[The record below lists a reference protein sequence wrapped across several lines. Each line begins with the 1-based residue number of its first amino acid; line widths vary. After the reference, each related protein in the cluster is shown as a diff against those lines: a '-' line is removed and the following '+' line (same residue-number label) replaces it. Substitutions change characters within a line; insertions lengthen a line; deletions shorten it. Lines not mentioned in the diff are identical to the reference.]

1 MEANFENL
9 PEDEK
14 LKADNDFLKMK
25 MMLENGAQFG
35 DMQGGNNSLDPAI
48 ENIFLRNVMAFE
60 EKFAGERKVIKL
72 FDKIGRPAQFV
83 PVSKIPAN
91 DFETAWKE
99 LDDYLQMKNICLTA
113 LSPKVTAQELYRF
126 TVEEL
131 FNEELDDFDLDGF
144 TTNFTYDEFYPDIEY
159 ENTNAAVDDCI
170 TAILRTQ
177 PLEWMNN
184 FKNKNLVLN
193 NHLQLSEDE
202 FKAKINS
209 FKQAYDEIDIVE
221 IAVTGF
227 TVQENCSS
235 VKGIYSC
242 AAMVDKDTIQL
253 SGDWEVAFE
262 RDTDLNYWNINNV
275 QVAGIN
281 F

>member
-99 LDDYLQMKNICLTA
+99 LDDYLQMKNICLNA

-159 ENTNAAVDDCI
+159 ENTNTAVEDCI

-177 PLEWMNN
+177 PLEWMTY
-184 FKNKNLVLN
+184 FYKGILTLN
-193 NHLQLSEDE
+193 NHLQLSEDD
-202 FKAKINS
+202 FKAKVNA
-209 FKQAYDEIDIVE
+209 FKQAYDEIDTVE
-221 IAVTGF
+221 IAATGF
-227 TVQENCSS
+227 TVQGNCCT
-235 VKGIYSC
+235 VKGNYSC

-253 SGDWEVAFE
+253 SGDWEVVFE
-262 RDTDLNYWNINNV
+262 QDTDLNYWYINNV
-275 QVAGIN
+275 QIAGIN

>member
-14 LKADNDFLKMK
+14 LKAENDFLKMK
-25 MMLENGAQFG
+25 MMLENGAHFG

-72 FDKIGRPAQFV
+72 FDKIGRPAQFE
-83 PVSKIPAN
+83 PVSKISAN
-91 DFETAWKE
+91 DFEIVWKE

-131 FNEELDDFDLDGF
+131 FNEEMDDFDIDGF
-144 TTNFTYDEFYPDIEY
+144 TTNFTYDEFYPDVEY

-170 TAILRTQ
+170 KAILCKE
-177 PLEWMNN
+177 PIGWMTH
-184 FKNKNLVLN
+184 FKSYNLVLN
-193 NHLQLSEDE
+193 NHVQLSEDE

-209 FKQAYDEIDIVE
+209 FKQAYDDINNIEV
-221 IAVTGF
+221 AVTAF
-227 TVQENCSS
+227 NVQGNCCT
-235 VKGIYSC
+235 VKGNYSC
-242 AAMVDKDTIQL
+242 AAVVDKDTVQL

-275 QVAGIN
+275 QIAGIN